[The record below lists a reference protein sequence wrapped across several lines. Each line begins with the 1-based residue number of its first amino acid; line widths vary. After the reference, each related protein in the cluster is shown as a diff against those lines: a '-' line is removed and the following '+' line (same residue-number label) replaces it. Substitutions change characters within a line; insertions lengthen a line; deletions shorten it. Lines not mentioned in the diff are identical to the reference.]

1 MIKSQDFFK
10 ILKENNM
17 TFFTGIPDSTFK
29 EWIKYII
36 ENDPDSLQ
44 NIVACNECEAI
55 AIATGYY
62 LATKKIGIVY
72 MQNSGLGKAVNPLTS
87 LCDRE
92 VYSIPILMMIG
103 WRGEPGIKDAPQH
116 KKMGKITL
124 SLLDTLQIPYKIL
137 EPDINLIQKHIS
149 EAQNYLKEQKGPFA
163 LIIRPNLFEKYNN
176 KEISENAFKISR
188 EEAITFLM
196 ENLTSEDI
204 IISSTGHLS
213 RELYEYR
220 EEREKDHYKSF
231 YNIGSMGCASSIGL
245 GVALQKP
252 NRRIVVFD
260 GDGASIMQ
268 FGTFTTIGQYKP
280 KNFVQIIFNN
290 NTHES
295 TGGQPTNSDSVDFC
309 KVALASNYNSAYL
322 VNTLEEL
329 IDIIPEVKKGEGPI
343 LIVINIKRGTKPNLK
358 RPHRKPEEYKEDFMN
373 FLTEYEEK

>member
-1 MIKSQDFFK
+1 MIKSQDFFT
-10 ILKENNM
+10 ILKENDL

-29 EWIKYII
+29 EWIKFII
-36 ENDPDSLQ
+36 KNDPDSLQ

-55 AIATGYY
+55 AIATGYH
-62 LATKKIGIVY
+62 LATNKIGIVY
-72 MQNSGLGKAVNPLTS
+72 MQNSGLGKTVNPLTS
-87 LCDRE
+87 LCDKD

-137 EPDINLIQKHIS
+137 EPDIKLIQKHVS
-149 EAQNYLKEQKGPFA
+149 EAIIYLKEHKGPFA
-163 LIIRPNLFEKYNN
+163 LIIRPNLFQKYSDI
-176 KEISENAFKISR
+176 ELSENTFEISR

-196 ENLTSEDI
+196 ENLTSDDI

-220 EEREKDHYKSF
+220 EKREKDHYKSF

-245 GVALQKP
+245 GIALQKP
-252 NRRIVVFD
+252 NKKIVVFD
-260 GDGASIMQ
+260 GDGAAIMQ
-268 FGTFTTIGQYKP
+268 FGTFTSVGKYKP
-280 KNFVQIIFNN
+280 KNFIHVIFNN

-295 TGGQPTNSDSVDFC
+295 TGGQPTNSDSVNFC

-322 VNTLEEL
+322 INTLVEL
-329 IDIIPEVKKGEGPI
+329 SGIIPEVKKGEGPI
-343 LIVINIKRGTKPNLK
+343 LIVINIKRGTKANLK
-358 RPHRKPEEYKEDFMN
+358 RPHRNPEEYKEDFMK
-373 FLTEYEEK
+373 FLTEYKEK